1 MWLSLNWLVYI
12 GRNCDVQAAGI
23 VLKMIQ
29 EGKIAGRAMLLAGQ
43 PGTGK
48 VRILL
53 AYAVYFDFHRSFAV
67 AASQVCLENLE
78 KRVCTLR
85 LCV

>member
-1 MWLSLNWLVYI
+1 L
-12 GRNCDVQAAGI
+12 QAAGI

-48 VRILL
+48 VWFLHGI
-53 AYAVYFDFHRSFAV
+53 
-67 AASQVCLENLE
+67 N
-78 KRVCTLR
+78 T
-85 LCV
+85 